1 MTDPENTAVSSSAP
15 RRLVPVRMPA
25 VDDVSCVQVRPGVWL
40 VEPGDEVDAGDALA
54 ELLLPGLL
62 FELRSPVSGTIT
74 KLRQVEDAIVP
85 GETVLCEVSV
95 ADS

>member
-1 MTDPENTAVSSSAP
+1 MADSENTPAGNPVA

-25 VDDVSCVQVRPGVWL
+25 GSDPSCAQVRPGVWL
-40 VEPGDEVDAGDALA
+40 VEPGDEVDVGDALA
-54 ELLLPGLL
+54 ELILPGLL
-62 FELRSPVSGTIT
+62 FELRSPVAGRIAG
-74 KLRQVEDAIVP
+74 LRQVEDSIVP